1 MPCRLKYT
9 YMIQIKCVLT
19 FRIIKVMDAL
29 IIITVQYV
37 NIINPDNVRVRVELI
52 ELERPKV
59 VRNDGKN

>member
-1 MPCRLKYT
+1 
-9 YMIQIKCVLT
+9 
-19 FRIIKVMDAL
+19 MDAL

-37 NIINPDNVRVRVELI
+37 NIINPDNVRVRVELT

>member
-1 MPCRLKYT
+1 
-9 YMIQIKCVLT
+9 
-19 FRIIKVMDAL
+19 MDAL